1 MEVTGKPSFS
11 SNEIRSSILKTLYEA
26 YSYAKAQIG
35 GKVRISDIYAMVDN
49 LPEVDYLYIKK
60 FFVSPWPTIIY
71 GDTQLQLSF
80 GTNGIEKASGRMEY
94 LIVFSSNGI
103 WNIYSKTGGYVQKGI
118 NADSTRVEDYG
129 NGMIF
134 NITLKNRNRISDGS
148 KYSITISE
156 PNMDYEEPGYNQVVF
171 DDPSLLKLKII
182 ETV

>member
-1 MEVTGKPSFS
+1 
-11 SNEIRSSILKTLYEA
+11 
-26 YSYAKAQIG
+26 
-35 GKVRISDIYAMVDN
+35 MVDN

-71 GDTQLQLSF
+71 GDTQLQLAF

-94 LIVFSSNGI
+94 LIVFNEDKV
-103 WNIYSKTGGYVQKGI
+103 WDIYSKTGGYVHKGI
-118 NADSTRVEDYG
+118 SSDSFRVEDYG

-134 NITLKNRNRISDGS
+134 NITLKNRNSITEGS

-156 PNMDYEEPGYNQVVF
+156 PNMDYEEPGFNQVVF
-171 DDPSLLKLKII
+171 DDANLLKLKIR